1 MSKGK
6 SNDLLIAGLGLGVGG
21 LLTYLLWPR
30 DAAAS
35 TIQGTP
41 LAREDESPVQRAQQT
56 MREVELPSK
65 PAPKPAAP
73 KPAPAKKPAKPAPKV
88 VNVDD
93 QIAQMRAAV
102 QQFEMERSPDAALA
116 MKKQLAQVLKAEA
129 DRAELS
135 RDQMR
140 ANALREQL
148 TALQL

>member
-6 SNDLLIAGLGLGVGG
+6 GNG
-21 LLTYLLWPR
+21 LLGALLGIGAGGALVWALWPSK
-30 DAAAS
+30 AAAS
-35 TIQGTP
+35 AVPATP
-41 LAREDESPVQRAQQT
+41 LPRSEETPVQRAEQT

-65 PAPKPAAP
+65 PAPKPPVP
-73 KPAPAKKPAKPAPKV
+73 KPAPAKKPAKPAKKV

-102 QQFEMERSPDAALA
+102 QQFEMERNADAALA

-129 DRAELS
+129 DRAELA

-148 TALQL
+148 AVLQT